1 MQGPASLTASAGN
14 FAEVR
19 FRPVEDPS
27 EFGIQ
32 DATTFKE
39 LREQVLRWD
48 RSQQKWSNLI
58 FDETS
63 SATPM
68 EVDRI
73 YSDGRNWNGGGK
85 KGDKGKGKSGFQK
98 GNQNGK
104 SKGKRKAKDGKNGS
118 KGKQQKGDAGKG
130 KSSGKQNVSGKG
142 KGKGNRP
149 DVNCHKC
156 GKYGHYA
163 RDCWGTSVRQV
174 QNEVSVNAQPSQQTS
189 VAAGSPTSTANS
201 QMPSNSQTGRVAR
214 IQVSDSHVSDVSKHD
229 EIVFDLRSPVSA
241 SSDLD
246 GTVRTMQFYIGD
258 EPNATE
264 FDVESCH
271 AVRTMLESVD
281 ENTQMHGILLDSGAD
296 ASVFPACMAELGVPS
311 GEMQT
316 CLKDAQGKK
325 IPLYGMRDVD
335 FHLMDMQGRAIIL
348 KETVALSDQISQPIL
363 CFGHLLENG

>member
-1 MQGPASLTASAGN
+1 
-14 FAEVR
+14 
-19 FRPVEDPS
+19 
-27 EFGIQ
+27 
-32 DATTFKE
+32 
-39 LREQVLRWD
+39 
-48 RSQQKWSNLI
+48 
-58 FDETS
+58 
-63 SATPM
+63 M

-85 KGDKGKGKSGFQK
+85 KGDKGKGKGGFQK
-98 GNQNGK
+98 GNQSGK
-104 SKGKRKAKDGKNGS
+104 SKGKTKTKDGKNGS
-118 KGKQQKGDAGKG
+118 KGKQQKGDSGKG
-130 KSSGKQNVSGKG
+130 KSSGKQNVSG

-174 QNEVSVNAQPSQQTS
+174 QSEVSMNTQQSQQTS
-189 VAAGSPTSTANS
+189 VAAGSPTSTASS
-201 QMPSNSQTGRVAR
+201 QMPANPQTGRVAR
-214 IQVSDSHVSDVSKHD
+214 IQVSDSLVSDVSKHD
-229 EIVFDLRSPVSA
+229 EIVFDLRSHVSA
-241 SSDLD
+241 SSGLD

-281 ENTQMHGILLDSGAD
+281 ENTQMHSILLDSGAD

-325 IPLYGMRDVD
+325 NSFAWHER
-335 FHLMDMQGRAIIL
+335 
-348 KETVALSDQISQPIL
+348 
-363 CFGHLLENG
+363 C